1 MKLRLA
7 QLLALYTSA
16 AISLTAT
23 FLVGYFTYQDYRALH
38 RQIVERSREL
48 ATGLAQAVEFP
59 LFTGDT
65 TLLRQQVQRAADHP
79 LITGIEILD
88 TDGNYLLRIGD
99 PQPLNGLH
107 LERLVTA
114 QLLDAGEETLG
125 LGAGGPPLELGRV
138 RLGISLQETQRRQW
152 ALLAQGGLILLLC
165 VGLGGAFSWWLGR
178 RLARPIQALTEA
190 ADALAKGDL
199 ERRVALEGPAEV
211 EALARHFNA
220 MGEALQRAH
229 ENMAREVE
237 RATAALQRSLKR
249 LEERNRELDEA
260 RRAAQAASDAKS
272 RFLANMSHEIRTPM
286 NAIVGFTRLLYKASP
301 DPGQR
306 HHLLTIQHSAESL
319 LTLIDDI
326 LELAQ
331 MEEGNV
337 HLRAVDFD
345 LRVVLDDVCALL
357 APLAHEKRLELAVL
371 VHEDVPTDL
380 NGDPCRLKQ
389 ILNNLIGN
397 AIKYTPAGEVV
408 VRVQCERTR
417 DDGHGV
423 MLRFSVSDTGIGIDA
438 EQRQRIFQAFSQGD
452 ESITRSYEGSGLGLA
467 IARSLVKRMGGDIDF
482 ESTPGM
488 GTTFWFTI
496 WVATQPP
503 RPALPPPLAGRR
515 VLLVE
520 GHETARL
527 ALLLDL
533 HRLGLEVH
541 VYERLD
547 EAEASDHW
555 QRVPLRLVGVGCPRR
570 LTRDELRRLAALAN
584 AEGPPV
590 TLILA
595 NSASLAD
602 YQVLAQAGITSPLSK
617 PVPRDLLT
625 ERLRQVFE
633 GEDAATGTTGA
644 RPPIRAGR
652 VLICEDNAVN
662 RALYLALFQEMG
674 VQPELVDSA
683 EAALERLRQEP
694 VDLVIMDVHMPGMS
708 GVEAIHRI
716 RELPPPA
723 NRVPIV
729 CVSADVYS
737 QRQCQE
743 AGADAFLRKP
753 IDEAALEAI
762 VRRHLNGVA
771 PTRGGSIQERLRE
784 RLLPLFKQS
793 LPDHLTHLRA
803 AWEARDI
810 PRLRAELHK
819 LNGACAYCHV
829 PEICEAVK
837 TLEAAIKEGKGDP
850 DRALAELERAA
861 QRLLADGETA

>member
-7 QLLALYTSA
+7 QLLALYTTA
-16 AISLTAT
+16 AISLTAAL
-23 FLVGYFTYQDYRALH
+23 LVGYFTYQDYRALH

-79 LITGIEILD
+79 LITGIEVLD

-99 PQPLNGLH
+99 PHPLNGLH
-107 LERLVTA
+107 LERPVTA

-138 RLGISLQETQRRQW
+138 RLGISLQETQQRQW

-211 EALARHFNA
+211 EALAHHFNA
-220 MGEALQRAH
+220 MGAALEHAH
-229 ENMAREVE
+229 EDLAREVE
-237 RATAALQRSLKR
+237 RATTALQRSLKR

-286 NAIVGFTRLLYKASP
+286 NAIVGFTRLLYKASA

-331 MEEGNV
+331 MEKGNV

-357 APLAHEKRLELAVL
+357 APLAHEKRLELAIL

-397 AIKYTPAGEVV
+397 AIKYTPVGEVV
-408 VRVQCERTR
+408 VDVRCAETRT
-417 DDGHGV
+417 DGNGV
-423 MLRFSVSDTGIGIDA
+423 MLRFSVRDTGIGIDA
-438 EQRQRIFQAFSQGD
+438 EQRRRIFQAFSQGD
-452 ESITRSYEGSGLGLA
+452 ESITRGYEGSGLGLA

-503 RPALPPPLAGRR
+503 RPALAPLAGRR

-520 GHETARL
+520 SHETARL
-527 ALLLDL
+527 GLLFDL
-533 HRLGLEVH
+533 RRLGLEVH
-541 VYERLD
+541 AYTRLG
-547 EAEASDHW
+547 EAMAGEHW
-555 QRVPLRLVGVGCPRR
+555 STVSLRLVGVGCPRR
-570 LTRDELRRLAALAN
+570 LTRDELRHLAALTN
-584 AEGPPV
+584 ADSPPV
-590 TLILA
+590 TLVLA

-602 YQVLAQAGITSPLSK
+602 YQALAQAGITSPLSK
-617 PVPRDLLT
+617 PVPRDLLA
-625 ERLRQVFE
+625 ERLRQAFE
-633 GEDAATGTTGA
+633 GEGATA
-644 RPPIRAGR
+644 DDRSPIQTGR
-652 VLICEDNAVN
+652 VLVCEDNAVN

-683 EAALERLRQEP
+683 EAALERLRHEP
-694 VDLVIMDVHMPGMS
+694 TDLVVMDVHMPGMS
-708 GVEAIHRI
+708 GVEAIRRI
-716 RELPPPA
+716 RQLPPPA
-723 NRVPIV
+723 SRVPIV

-743 AGADAFLRKP
+743 AGADAFLSKP

-762 VRRHLNGVA
+762 VRRHLNGIT
-771 PTRGGSIQERLRE
+771 PTRGGGLQERLRQ
-784 RLLPLFKQS
+784 RILPLFKAT
-793 LPDHLTHLRA
+793 LPDHLRHLRA
-803 AWEARDI
+803 AWAARDI
-810 PRLRAELHK
+810 SRLRAELHK

-829 PEICEAVK
+829 PEVCEAAK
-837 TLEAAIKEGKGDP
+837 ALEAAVKEGRGGDP
-850 DRALAELERAA
+850 QRALEELEQAA
-861 QRLLADGETA
+861 RRLLADGETT

>member
-7 QLLALYTSA
+7 QLLALYTTA

-23 FLVGYFTYQDYRALH
+23 LLVTYFTYQDYRALH

-65 TLLRQQVQRAADHP
+65 ALLRQQVQRAADHP
-79 LITGIEILD
+79 LITGIEVLD
-88 TDGNYLLRIGD
+88 AEGRYLLRLGD
-99 PQPLNGLH
+99 PHPLNGLH
-107 LERLVTA
+107 LERPVTA
-114 QLLDAGEETLG
+114 QLLDAGEDAFG
-125 LGAGGPPLELGRV
+125 LGSGGPPLELGKV
-138 RLGISLQETQRRQW
+138 RLGITLAETQRRQW
-152 ALLAQGGLILLLC
+152 ALLAQGGFILLLC
-165 VGLGGAFSWWLGR
+165 LGLGGAFSWWLGR

-199 ERRVALEGPAEV
+199 DRRVALEGPAEV

-220 MGEALQRAH
+220 MGEALKRAH
-229 ENMAREVE
+229 EDLAREVE

-408 VRVQCERTR
+408 VRVQCERSR

-533 HRLGLEVH
+533 RRLGLEVH
-541 VYERLD
+541 AYARLD

-555 QRVPLRLVGVGCPRR
+555 QAVPLRLVGVGCPRR
-570 LTRDELRRLAALAN
+570 LTRDELRHLAELTN

-590 TLILA
+590 TLVLA

-617 PVPRDLLT
+617 PVPRDLLA

-633 GEDAATGTTGA
+633 GGGEAAGPSGE
-644 RPPIRAGR
+644 RPAIQAGR

-674 VQPELVDSA
+674 VQPEMVDSA

-694 VDLVIMDVHMPGMS
+694 IDLVIMDVHMPGMS
-708 GVEAIHRI
+708 GVEAIRRI

-723 NRVPIV
+723 RQVPIV

-762 VRRHLNGVA
+762 VRRHLNGVT
-771 PTRGGSIQERLRE
+771 PTRGGSLQERLHQ
-784 RLLPLFKQS
+784 RLLPLFKES
-793 LPDHLTHLRA
+793 LPEHLEHLRS
-803 AWEARDI
+803 AWGARDI

-837 TLEAAIKEGKGDP
+837 ALEAAVKEGRGDP
-850 DRALAELERAA
+850 ERALEELERAA
-861 QRLLADGETA
+861 RRLLADGETA